1 MGTIRIVALLAVAA
15 QPALAQIIDLR
26 EADGEMRALAE
37 ATFADALSEARR
49 AGAPVSFSGGHA
61 DLNGDG
67 RPEVIAQISSG
78 FFCGAGVGCPF
89 AIFRREANGSFTPIA
104 TKGADAIEILPSSSG
119 GWRDLSLI
127 LQIGAFGMS
136 WDGAS
141 YR

>member
-1 MGTIRIVALLAVAA
+1 MRTIRILALLAFSAG
-15 QPALAQIIDLR
+15 PALAQVIDLT

-37 ATFADALSEARR
+37 ATFADTLSEARR
-49 AGAPVSFSGGHA
+49 AGAPVGFSGGHA

-67 RPEVIAQISSG
+67 RPEVITQISSG

-104 TKGADAIEILPSSSG
+104 TGGADAIEILPSDSG

-127 LQIGAFGMS
+127 LQIGEFGMS